1 MCSAAASPP
10 TCTGMLDCAGSAD
23 CHASCQSQAQ
33 ASAQCTA
40 TAALTVE
47 GDAKL
52 YAAINAHLDALKLA
66 FAETVALKDP
76 IAALASKTAGAFS
89 ALGDLGVSG
98 ATCAAASVQ
107 VAAEAS
113 ISINVSVQAS
123 ASVQGKA
130 G

>member
-1 MCSAAASPP
+1 
-10 TCTGMLDCAGSAD
+10 MLDCAGSAD

-33 ASAQCTA
+33 ASARCTA

-66 FAETVALKDP
+66 FAETAALKDP

-98 ATCAAASVQ
+98 AACAAASVQ

-113 ISINVSVQAS
+113 VSINVSVQAS